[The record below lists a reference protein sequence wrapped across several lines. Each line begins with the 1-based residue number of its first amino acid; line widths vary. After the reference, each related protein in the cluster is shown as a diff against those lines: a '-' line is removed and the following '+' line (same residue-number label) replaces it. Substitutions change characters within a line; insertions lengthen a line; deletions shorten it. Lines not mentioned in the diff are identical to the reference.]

1 MLTDKQFIS
10 DALWRS
16 LRTFCQ
22 TLYGLLVVVQV
33 KPDVQIP
40 WQGYLYVSGIAA
52 LTSLLQSIGR
62 ERVANSVR
70 ATEKQ
75 AVEASPPPTPPAA
88 PAVAPPVAVRAVR
101 KPDTRAAAL
110 GCGDSLR

>member
-1 MLTDKQFIS
+1 MLTDKQFVA

-22 TLYGLLVVVQV
+22 TLYGLPVVVQV
-33 KPDVQIP
+33 TPDVQIP
-40 WQGYLYVSGIAA
+40 WQGYLYASGISA

-70 ATEKQ
+70 ATDRVSTEPAQ
-75 AVEASPPPTPPAA
+75 APATPAASP
-88 PAVAPPVAVRAVR
+88 
-101 KPDTRAAAL
+101 L
-110 GCGDSLR
+110 GCGDSL

>member
-10 DALWRS
+10 DSLWRS
-16 LRTFCQ
+16 LRTFAQ

-33 KPDVQIP
+33 TPDVQIP
-40 WQGYLYVSGIAA
+40 WQGYLYASGIAA

-70 ATEKQ
+70 ATE
-75 AVEASPPPTPPAA
+75 PAA
-88 PAVAPPVAVRAVR
+88 AVSTPTGYAV
-101 KPDTRAAAL
+101 
-110 GCGDSLR
+110 GCGNDLR

>member
-1 MLTDKQFIS
+1 MLMDKQFIA

-33 KPDVQIP
+33 TPDVQIP
-40 WQGYLYVSGIAA
+40 WQGYLYASGIAA

-70 ATEKQ
+70 ATDRASADSVLQSATPPVEPAQ
-75 AVEASPPPTPPAA
+75 APVTPAA
-88 PAVAPPVAVRAVR
+88 P
-101 KPDTRAAAL
+101 AL
-110 GCGDSLR
+110 GCGDSL